1 MPKGKTPSTTVA
13 ITEKRANSAA
23 DRAGR
28 RGRRTSTAMSPSE
41 QAICTGELTATS
53 TVKAAS
59 TRRNRAL
66 AQTEWVRSQ
75 SATR

>member
-1 MPKGKTPSTTVA
+1 MPRGKTPSTTVA
-13 ITEKRANSAA
+13 ITDRRANSAA

-28 RGRRTSTAMSPSE
+28 RGRRTSTAMSASE
-41 QAICTGELTATS
+41 QAICAGELTVTS
-53 TVKAAS
+53 VVKAAS
-59 TRRNRAL
+59 ASRNRAL